1 MAEVRQIIF
10 KIGTEEYG
18 FDIQLVNAI
27 EPYMNIVP
35 VPNAPSCILGLMNL
49 RGDVIPVYS
58 LRKKFGMGEMPPTPE
73 TKLIVTRAK
82 DMLLAF
88 KVDAVVEIL
97 DFKEAQMVEKP
108 TIIKTTETEYIRSIA
123 HLNNRMFLLV
133 DHEHVLNEAES
144 AVVKEIF
151 EQENS

>member
-1 MAEVRQIIF
+1 MAVVRQIIF
-10 KIGTEEYG
+10 KIGEEEYG
-18 FDIQLVNAI
+18 FDVQLVNAI

-58 LRKKFGMGEMPPTPE
+58 LRKKFGIGEAAPTAE

-97 DFKEAQMVEKP
+97 DFNDVQMVEKP
-108 TIIKTTETEYIRSIA
+108 VIIKTPETEYIKSIA

-133 DHEHVLNEAES
+133 DHEHVLNDAEN

>member
-10 KIGTEEYG
+10 KIGAEEYG

-35 VPNAPSCILGLMNL
+35 VPNAPSCIIGLMNL

-58 LRKKFGMGEMPPTPE
+58 LRKKFGMSEMQATPE

-97 DFKEAQMVEKP
+97 DFKDSQMVEKP
-108 TIIKTTETEYIRSIA
+108 IIIKTTETEYIRSIA

-133 DHEHVLNEAES
+133 DHEHVLNDVES
-144 AVVKEIF
+144 AAVKELF
-151 EQENS
+151 DEENA

>member
-10 KIGTEEYG
+10 KIGAEEYG

-35 VPNAPSCILGLMNL
+35 VPNAPSCIIGLMNL

-58 LRKKFGMGEMPPTPE
+58 LRKKFGMSEMPPTAE
-73 TKLIVTRAK
+73 TKLIVTRAQG
-82 DMLLAF
+82 MLLAF
-88 KVDAVVEIL
+88 KVDVVVEIL
-97 DFKEAQMVEKP
+97 DFKDSQMVEKP
-108 TIIKTTETEYIRSIA
+108 IIIKTIETEYIRSIA

-133 DHEHVLNEAES
+133 DHEHVLNDVENAI
-144 AVVKEIF
+144 VKEIF
-151 EQENS
+151 EQENA